1 MLQIVPGTD
10 TIPTYISTT
19 KKYPELRICPMIT
32 ARNLTKNFDGFMALD
47 GVSFSFEDGE
57 IFGIIGHNGAGKTTL
72 LKIVSGLIAPSSG
85 ELFINDIDVVKNP
98 VALKENLGYLPEESR
113 LYETM
118 TVENYLAFFGEIYG
132 ISPQE
137 IRVRSNQL
145 FAALSLEPNGKK
157 IGEFSKGMKRKAAI
171 ARSLIHNP
179 EFLVYDEATSGL
191 DPMTS
196 RFIADYL
203 RRLRSD
209 GKTIVLSA
217 HNLYQVEAICDKV
230 MILKRGKMVA
240 FGTMKE
246 LRDQFGSL
254 TYTIFFSIADPEKLV
269 GHSRPYRQ
277 EEGFYICE
285 AEDMKELD
293 ECTGIIKDTGGC
305 VEKIESRYPSLE
317 EMLVKIGK

>member
-1 MLQIVPGTD
+1 
-10 TIPTYISTT
+10 
-19 KKYPELRICPMIT
+19 MIT
-32 ARNLTKNFDGFMALD
+32 ARNLTKNFDNFTALD
-47 GVSFSFEDGE
+47 CVNFVFEDGE

-72 LKIVSGLIAPSSG
+72 LKIVSGLIAPTSG
-85 ELFINDIDVVKNP
+85 ELYINDIDVIKNP

-118 TVENYLAFFGEIYG
+118 TAENYLRFFGEIYG
-132 ISPQE
+132 LSPQE
-137 IRVRSNQL
+137 IHVRTNQL
-145 FAALSLEPNGKK
+145 FAALSLEPDGKK
-157 IGEFSKGMKRKAAI
+157 IGEFSKGMKRKTAI
-171 ARSLIHNP
+171 ARSLIHDP
-179 EFLVYDEATSGL
+179 KFLVYDEATSGL

-203 RRLRSD
+203 RRLKTE

-240 FGTMKE
+240 FGTMHE

-254 TYTIFFSIADPEKLV
+254 TYTIFFSIDDPGRLIGQSKT
-269 GHSRPYRQ
+269 YRQ

-285 AEDMKELD
+285 AEDMSDLKES
-293 ECTGIIKDTGGC
+293 TGLIAEAGGK

>member
-1 MLQIVPGTD
+1 
-10 TIPTYISTT
+10 
-19 KKYPELRICPMIT
+19 MIT
-32 ARNLTKNFDGFMALD
+32 ARDLTKNFDGFLALD
-47 GVSFSFEDGE
+47 GISFSFEDGE

-72 LKIVSGLIAPSSG
+72 LKIISGLIAPSSG

-118 TVENYLAFFGEIYG
+118 TAENYLAFFGEIYG
-132 ISPQE
+132 LSPQE
-137 IRVRSNQL
+137 IRQRSTQL
-145 FAALSLEPNGKK
+145 FAALSLEPDGKK
-157 IGEFSKGMKRKAAI
+157 IGEFSKGMKRKTAI

-179 EFLVYDEATSGL
+179 KFLVYDEATSGL

-203 RRLRSD
+203 RRLRAE

-230 MILKRGKMVA
+230 MILRRGKMVA

-254 TYTIFFSIADPEKLV
+254 TYTIFFSVADPEKLL
-269 GHSRPYRQ
+269 GHSRTYRQ
-277 EEGFYICE
+277 EDGFWICE
-285 AEDMKELD
+285 AEDMKELN
-293 ECTGIIKDTGGC
+293 EISAHIKESGGS

>member
-1 MLQIVPGTD
+1 
-10 TIPTYISTT
+10 
-19 KKYPELRICPMIT
+19 
-32 ARNLTKNFDGFMALD
+32 MALD
-47 GVSFSFEDGE
+47 GVSFEFEDGE

-72 LKIVSGLIAPSSG
+72 LKIISGLIAPSSG

-118 TVENYLAFFGEIYG
+118 TAENYLAFFGDIYG
-132 ISPQE
+132 LSPHE
-137 IRVRSNQL
+137 IRVRSTQL

-157 IGEFSKGMKRKAAI
+157 LGEFSKGMKRKTAI
-171 ARSLIHNP
+171 ARSLIHEPN
-179 EFLVYDEATSGL
+179 FLVYDEATSGL

-203 RRLRSD
+203 RTLKKE

-246 LRDQFGSL
+246 LREQFGSL
-254 TYTIFFSIADPEKLV
+254 TYAVFFSIDNAGRLI
-269 GHSRPYRQ
+269 GHSKTYRQ
-277 EEGFYICE
+277 EEGLFVCD
-285 AEDMKELD
+285 AENMTELN
-293 ECTGIIKDTGGC
+293 ECTGLISEAGGK
-305 VEKIESRYPSLE
+305 VEKIESKYPSLE

>member
-1 MLQIVPGTD
+1 
-10 TIPTYISTT
+10 
-19 KKYPELRICPMIT
+19 MIT
-32 ARNLTKNFDGFMALD
+32 ARNLTKNFDNFTALD
-47 GVSFSFEDGE
+47 CVNFAFEDGE

-72 LKIVSGLIAPSSG
+72 LKIVSGLIAPTSG
-85 ELFINDIDVVKNP
+85 ELYINDIDVIKNP

-118 TVENYLAFFGEIYG
+118 TAENYLRFFGEIYG
-132 ISPQE
+132 LSPQE
-137 IRVRSNQL
+137 IHVRTNQL
-145 FAALSLEPNGKK
+145 FAALSLEPDGKK

-171 ARSLIHNP
+171 ARSLIHDP
-179 EFLVYDEATSGL
+179 KFLVYDEATSGL

-203 RRLRSD
+203 RRLKTE

-240 FGTMKE
+240 FGTMRE
-246 LRDQFGSL
+246 LREQFGSL
-254 TYTIFFSIADPEKLV
+254 TYTIFFSIDDPGRLIGQSKT
-269 GHSRPYRQ
+269 YRQ

-285 AEDMKELD
+285 AEDMSDLKES
-293 ECTGIIKDTGGC
+293 TGLIAEAGGK